1 MDRVRSNSS
10 TLEMLGINSNRIING
25 TVRAGMVYFPEGSMS
40 NFPRVQNVQILSK
53 EYCTIIRILITIQE
67 RKSVIMIRRSKIRY
81 FRQLLEVEGLVYNM
95 TIRHGLR
102 YELFD
107 DQNLPGLEDT
117 MTMFN
122 RAVLVVAPHG
132 AGFFN
137 TIISEPGTII
147 LETICK
153 TPGSNVCFM
162 RLSHVLGHRHA
173 S

>member
-1 MDRVRSNSS
+1 MDNVISNSN
-10 TLEMLGINSNRIING
+10 TLGMLGIDSNRIING
-25 TVRAGMVYFPEGSMS
+25 TVRAGIVYFPEGSMS

-53 EYCTIIRILITIQE
+53 EYRKIIRKLMLVEE
-67 RKSVIMIRRSKIRY
+67 RKSVIMIKRSKIRY
-81 FRQLLEVEGLVYNM
+81 FRQLLEIEGLVYNM
-95 TIRHGLR
+95 TIRHELR

-132 AGFFN
+132 AGLFN
-137 TIISEPGTII
+137 TIMSEPGTII

-153 TPGSNVCFM
+153 TPWSNICFM
-162 RLSHVLGHRHA
+162 
-173 S
+173 